1 MKPCAR
7 TCTKPIPIYGTPIL
21 NSGRGV
27 LTMTHCRTPF
37 ENDFPFNGPVPLQE
51 IGSLPPL
58 IEYVME
64 IESSESINVVVLVAL
79 LVLL

>member
-1 MKPCAR
+1 
-7 TCTKPIPIYGTPIL
+7 
-21 NSGRGV
+21 
-27 LTMTHCRTPF
+27 MTHCRTPF

-51 IGSLPPL
+51 MESLPPL

-64 IESSESINVVVLVAL
+64 IESSESINVVVLVVL